1 MKKKELLSKLYS
13 EAKQRVID
21 NPETASLDNVLK
33 TKLFFLHFL
42 KTLEET
48 KKSNNLSIEDIK
60 DFLKDFK
67 GHCESYLVLEE
78 SQSTLHYIVKKTYGQ
93 RSSNNYLQSHNLKT
107 ETLQDINY
115 GFDLN
120 RLLGKE
126 LDKVETFVYSYPVE
140 YFFSNLEENK
150 TLTEMCSFYPETKE
164 NKEHFSQK
172 IEKKQEDNLGLGQHF
187 GLFAKKKDV
196 GHYIERNII
205 KRLFV
210 GINKQELKKRV
221 VFKMHNQKEPDEIL
235 LQPEI
240 LPILKYR
247 DYFTPPKREDYD
259 VYMPNKN
266 FTLTGLHSALING
279 SKDITFDYLKKIY
292 YNSEYDELTYDELV
306 VKTIIDLSTI
316 KDLNLYTGLTEQ
328 DLIELLFNES
338 KNIKFICFNQETKE
352 LKEVECNSYNEFNEK
367 YSECILCDDLFK
379 ASFFSELD
387 FKSLIDKMPERYID
401 LTIRSN
407 LNISSI
413 QLKSDKEFYKFF
425 LNDSDY
431 ELLELS
437 NLDIG
442 NKEFEI
448 LRNKEINVHLNSLKE
463 FLNKN
468 GMTVDVKKLLTNSFK
483 DIIPN

>member
-21 NPETASLDNVLK
+21 NPESVTFDNVIK

-48 KKSNNLSIEDIK
+48 KKSNNLAIEDIK

-67 GHCESYLVLEE
+67 GLCESYLVIEE
-78 SQSTLHYIVKKTYGQ
+78 SQSTLHYIIKKTYAK
-93 RSSNNYLQSHNLKT
+93 RSNNYLQNDSLSEDELKN
-107 ETLQDINY
+107 INY
-115 GFDLN
+115 GFNLK
-120 RLLGKE
+120 RLLGEK
-126 LDKVETFVYSYPVE
+126 LDKVETFTYSYPVE
-140 YFFSNLEENK
+140 YFFSDLEEKK
-150 TLTEMCSFYPETKE
+150 TLKEMCSFYPDTKE
-164 NKEHFSQK
+164 NKEHFFQK
-172 IEKKQEDNLGLGQHF
+172 IEKQQEDNLGLGQHF

-196 GHYIERNII
+196 SHYIERNII

-210 GINKQELKKRV
+210 GINKQELKERV
-221 VFKMHNQKEPDEIL
+221 VFKMHNQKEADEIL

-240 LPILKYR
+240 LPIFKYM
-247 DYFTPPKREDYD
+247 DYFTLPKREDYN
-259 VYMPNKN
+259 VYIPNKD
-266 FTLTGLHSALING
+266 FILTGLHSALING
-279 SKDITFDYLKKIY
+279 NKDITFDYLKKIY
-292 YNSEYDELTYDELV
+292 YSSEYNELTYDELV

-367 YSECILCDDLFK
+367 YSECIICDDLFK
-379 ASFFSELD
+379 ASFLSELD

-401 LTIRSN
+401 LTIRGN

-413 QLKSDKEFYKFF
+413 RVKSDKEFYKFF
-425 LNDSDY
+425 LNDSDF
-431 ELLELS
+431 EILELS

-442 NKEFEI
+442 NKEFEM
-448 LRNKEINVHLNSLKE
+448 LRHKETTVHINSLKE
-463 FLNKN
+463 FLKKN
-468 GMTVDVKKLLTNSFK
+468 GMTVDIKKLLTNSFK